1 MFKNST
7 DVVLYR
13 IDPSQNMQR
22 FYTIS
27 VSSNLFGGRS
37 LIKSW
42 GRIGTRGQSK
52 VEFFDDECLA
62 HSELIRFAISK
73 RKRGYVYGKQA
84 EVQTKTFC

>member
-1 MFKNST
+1 MDTRLSENRKIRSIQAAE
-7 DVVLYR
+7 Y
-13 IDPSQNMQR
+13 
-22 FYTIS
+22 IS